1 MTKKLQSLHALTGL
15 QESLFAFEASLE
27 PQDGQTAYIEQFTCN
42 LVGNV
47 DVLMLSNAWRELSDR
62 HVALRTAFVRNREGK
77 AMQAVLVARAPKIET
92 MSLEGA
98 ETVASL
104 AREQRL
110 VRFDLAR
117 DPLLRVVLIP
127 SQDGSCRMIV
137 TFHHIILDAW
147 SAPTLIDDLM
157 ALYARGLGRG
167 PALDAPARATNGIL
181 ADSQT
186 ARRGAACKAYW
197 HSILSGAEMVALPIL
212 DGARAP
218 GAKSAIFKPLPEELN
233 AEMVRFAARHSVTS
247 SAVLH
252 AIWGVLLAR
261 LGDADSAVFGAVS
274 ANRGHDLPDIDR
286 SVGLYAATLPVRVNL
301 SGDENFI
308 QICQDVQAQLRD
320 GQLWSALPLA
330 DILAAGGLRADGMD
344 HTMIGRPSSL
354 AWGQAESLN
363 FPDLGLKLCDYEV
376 ESWDHYDFQIGYSMG
391 ERPYLEARH
400 DVNRVPA
407 EQVEMVLSLLLDM
420 LGRLMSCP
428 SMAVLGLPIC
438 TSDNLASRIYGKTGA
453 PAPLLA
459 DVIRSQD
466 PATIALG
473 AGTATLDRAALVL
486 EVHHVAAAMADAG
499 VGQGHRV
506 AIAAPQSPA
515 FVIQALACWQ
525 VGAAFVPINPAW
537 PAARQQQV
545 LDAARP
551 KLILGLPERHLT
563 QDPEVDLSQEG
574 EAALA
579 YCIFTSGSTGTPKGV
594 AVPHDALA
602 NYCQSASQT
611 FSFTAQDR
619 ALQITSPAFD
629 LGYTTA
635 FGVLSA
641 GGSVFWLG
649 AEAAVD
655 PDFILQ
661 TMADQKISVIKATPA
676 FLQLLLSAP
685 RQDRFAALSQWRL
698 LILGGESPNF
708 EQISQLAEL
717 CPWLELAFHYG
728 PAETTIGCSMT
739 QPRPIH
745 QWAPGDLSSLGTPV
759 TGTEIRIVDRK
770 GHPLPIGLCGEIA
783 VGGAAV
789 ARGYLSPAPEDG
801 FTLIDGQRFYR
812 TGDLGKVT
820 PEGGLVFIGRRDGIH
835 KIRGHRV
842 DPQETRLALLRD
854 PLIEEAAVAIRGQGA
869 DAQVIAF
876 IKIGDGA
883 PDPARL
889 REMLSRDLP
898 AAQIPQRFVFLSRLL
913 MTENGKTDTSAMLAA
928 LEDMPAVSG
937 SGGPPRTQTEKQV
950 ARIWSA
956 ILGLEGIA
964 CDDDFFLLG
973 GHSLRAIEIS
983 ALLEREM
990 GLRVP
995 LRWFNDAPVLH
1006 DFASKIDVA
1015 RIGDVAE
1022 GAQNPSPIMRLWGQD
1037 EVAQMLCF
1045 PGMMGNSSIYSEF
1058 LYAQALDFSV
1068 DGVDDLPPLDRAT
1081 DVPSMVRWILEQ
1093 APDGGR
1099 GYQVLLGW
1107 SFGADLAFEAA
1118 RQLSARGALP
1128 LVILL
1133 DRLPGEDLSA
1143 QGDSEIQLDTR
1154 RYWSQ
1159 VMTVL
1164 RGSLPESRVGEYEA
1178 QFAQRRAKQRAY
1190 TPAGPLENDVV
1201 YVLAAPDGAVAQ
1213 TRRDRMSGVSKTPP
1227 DVLSCGANHFSLFHP
1242 PYLAQW
1248 AAPLRSLIA
1257 SRLVDRPAPKVD
1269 IHIRPDALKRPVSNR
1284 SDFSEKEVRS

>member
-1 MTKKLQSLHALTGL
+1 MTNKLQSLHLMTGL
-15 QESLFAFEASLE
+15 QESLFAFEATLE
-27 PQDGQTAYIEQFTCN
+27 PEDEQTAYIEQFTCN

-47 DVLMLSNAWRELSDR
+47 DVLMLTNAWRELSDR
-62 HVALRTAFVRNREGK
+62 HVALRTAFVRSREGK
-77 AMQAVLVARAPKIET
+77 AMQAILTARAPKIQIVL
-92 MSLEGA
+92 LEGA
-98 ETVASL
+98 VTVSSL

-127 SQDGSCRMIV
+127 CQDGSCVMIV

-157 ALYARGLGRG
+157 ALYAHGLGRG

-181 ADSQT
+181 ADSQSS
-186 ARRGAACKAYW
+186 RRGAAGKAYW
-197 HSILSGAEMVALPIL
+197 HSILGGAEMVALPIL
-212 DGARAP
+212 DTTRAP
-218 GAKSAIFKPLPEELN
+218 GPKSAIFKPLPDELN
-233 AEMVRFAARHSVTS
+233 AEMAQFAACHSVTS

-261 LGDADSAVFGAVS
+261 LADADGAVFSAVS
-274 ANRGHDLPDIDR
+274 ANRSHDLPDIDR
-286 SVGLYAATLPVRVNL
+286 SVGLFAATLPVRVNL
-301 SGDENFI
+301 SRDANFV

-320 GQLWSALPLA
+320 AQLWSALPLA
-330 DILAAGGLRADGMD
+330 DTLAAAGLRADHMD

-363 FPDLGLKLCDYEV
+363 FPDAGLKLCDYEV

-391 ERPYLEARH
+391 ECPYLEARH

-407 EQVEMVLSLLLDM
+407 ERVEMVLSLLLEM
-420 LGRLMSCP
+420 LGRVMSCS

-438 TSDNLASRIYGKTGA
+438 TSDALASRILGKTVA
-453 PAPLLA
+453 PAPLLTA
-459 DVIRSQD
+459 VIRSQD
-466 PATIALG
+466 PASIVLG
-473 AGTATLDRAALVL
+473 AGAETLDRATLLLQANQ
-486 EVHHVAAAMADAG
+486 VAVMMADAG

-506 AIAAPQSPA
+506 AIAATQNPA
-515 FVIQALACWQ
+515 FVVQALACWQ
-525 VGAAFVPINPAW
+525 VGASFVPINPAW
-537 PAARQQQV
+537 PSARQQQV
-545 LDAARP
+545 LDAAKP
-551 KLILGLPERHLT
+551 KLILDLPERHLT
-563 QDPEVDLSQEG
+563 QDPEVDVSQKG

-579 YCIFTSGSTGTPKGV
+579 YCIFTSGSTGAPKGV
-594 AVPHDALA
+594 AVPQDALA

-611 FSFTAQDR
+611 FAFTAQDR

-635 FGVLSA
+635 FGLLSA

-655 PDFILQ
+655 PDSILQ
-661 TMADQKISVIKATPA
+661 TMADQKITVIKATPA

-685 RQDRFAALSQWRL
+685 QLDRFAMLSQWRL
-698 LILGGESPNF
+698 LILGGESPNI
-708 EQISQLAEL
+708 EQISQLAVL

-728 PAETTIGCSMT
+728 PAETTIGCTMT

-745 QWAPGDLSSLGTPV
+745 EWAPDDVSILGTPV
-759 TGTEIRIVDRK
+759 TGTEIRIVDRH
-770 GHPLPIGLCGEIA
+770 GHTLPIGLCGEIA
-783 VGGAAV
+783 VGGVAV
-789 ARGYLSPAPEDG
+789 SRGYLSPSPQNG
-801 FTLIDGQRFYR
+801 FTQIDGQRFYR

-820 PEGGLVFIGRRDGIH
+820 REGVLMFAGRRDGIY

-854 PLIEEAAVAIRGQGA
+854 PSIEAAAVAIRGQGA
-869 DAQVIAF
+869 DAQLIAF
-876 IKIGDGA
+876 IKTRDGL
-883 PDPARL
+883 PNPSRL
-889 REMLSRDLP
+889 RSLLSRDLP

-913 MTENGKTDTSAMLAA
+913 MTDNGKTDTIAMLAA
-928 LEDMPAVSG
+928 LGDMPAPSG
-937 SGGPPRTQTEKQV
+937 AGVPPRTETEKHV
-950 ARIWSA
+950 ARIWSVV
-956 ILGLEGIA
+956 LGVEGIA

-983 ALLEREM
+983 ALMERET
-990 GLRVP
+990 GLRLP

-1006 DFASKIDVA
+1006 DFATKIDVA
-1015 RIGDVAE
+1015 RTGGVVDGSQSE
-1022 GAQNPSPIMRLWGQD
+1022 SPIMRLWGHD
-1037 EVAQMLCF
+1037 EVAHMLCF
-1045 PGMMGNSSIYSEF
+1045 PGMMGNSSIYSEL
-1058 LYAQALDFSV
+1058 LYAQALDCSV
-1068 DGVDDLPPLDRAT
+1068 DGIDDLPPLDHAT

-1118 RQLSARGALP
+1118 RQLSTRGVEP

-1133 DRLPGEDLSA
+1133 DRLPGENQIA
-1143 QGDSEIQLDTR
+1143 QGNSDIQLDTR

-1159 VMTVL
+1159 VMSVL
-1164 RGSLPESRVGEYEA
+1164 RGSLPEARVGEYET
-1178 QFAQRRAKQRAY
+1178 QFAQRSAKQRAY
-1190 TPAGPLENDVV
+1190 IPAGPLENDLI
-1201 YVLAAPDGAVAQ
+1201 YVLAAPDGAVAHD
-1213 TRRDRMSGVSKTPP
+1213 RRDRMSALSKTPP
-1227 DVLSCGANHFSLFHP
+1227 NVLSCGANHFSLFHP

-1248 AAPLRSLIA
+1248 TAPLRSLIA
-1257 SRLVDRPAPKVD
+1257 SRLMNKPVPKIDTHVGS
-1269 IHIRPDALKRPVSNR
+1269 DALKRPVSNL
-1284 SDFSEKEVRS
+1284 SGFSEKEVRS